1 MIRRLIA
8 PALFAA
14 WAAALAGCAVLT
26 PDPFAVR
33 MSDMGY
39 MAKMDETYRII
50 PLQSDD
56 DRTWFDGQL
65 RALYDG
71 RIDKARFVAEG
82 DRRIPGHAESWRR
95 LADLF
100 AR

>member
-1 MIRRLIA
+1 MRAVVL
-8 PALFAA
+8 LAA
-14 WAAALAGCAVLT
+14 VVACGCAG

-33 MSDMGY
+33 TSDMAY
-39 MAKMDETYRII
+39 MAKMDDTYRLI
-50 PLQSDD
+50 PLESEA

-65 RALYDG
+65 RALYDR
-71 RIDKARFVAEG
+71 RIDKAAFVAEG

-95 LADLF
+95 LAELF

>member
-1 MIRRLIA
+1 MSRLHVA
-8 PALFAA
+8 AVVGALVVASCAA
-14 WAAALAGCAVLT
+14 

-33 MSDMGY
+33 MSDMAY
-39 MAKMDETYRII
+39 MVKMDDSYRAI
-50 PLQSDD
+50 PLESEA
-56 DRTWFDGQL
+56 DRAWFDGHL

-82 DRRIPGHAESWRR
+82 DRRIPGHAPSWRR

>member
-1 MIRRLIA
+1 MRGLA
-8 PALFAA
+8 GAVAA
-14 WAAALAGCAVLT
+14 TVLAVGAAGCAG

-33 MSDMGY
+33 LSDMGY
-39 MAKMDETYRII
+39 MAKMDDTYRVI
-50 PLQSDD
+50 PLETEA
-56 DRTWFDGQL
+56 DRAWFDGHL
-65 RALYDG
+65 RALYDR

-82 DRRIPGHAESWRR
+82 DSRIPGHTPSWRR